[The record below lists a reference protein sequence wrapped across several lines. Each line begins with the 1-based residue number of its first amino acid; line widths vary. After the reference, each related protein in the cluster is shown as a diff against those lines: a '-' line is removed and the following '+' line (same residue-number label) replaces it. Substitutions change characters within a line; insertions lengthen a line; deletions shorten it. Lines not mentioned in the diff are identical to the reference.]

1 MPIMAIVEFP
11 PSDLDMR
18 AEYERVGE
26 EINGHPFTSLAD
38 WGGGLISH
46 AAAPTPEGG
55 GIVVD
60 VWEDQASMDAWMAK
74 VMPLTQDGP
83 EAQVRV
89 LETLNVV
96 TGAPVRA

>member
-1 MPIMAIVEFP
+1 MPIMAIVEYP

-26 EINGHPFTSLAD
+26 EINGHRFTSLAD
-38 WGGGLISH
+38 WGSGLISH

-60 VWEDQASMDAWMAK
+60 VWEDQASMEAWMAK
-74 VMPLTQDGP
+74 LTPHLQDAP